1 MKSLGKNIILAVIFL
16 IITALLFGAILDTQ
30 SKAPEETSIS
40 DVAKKIVNGEVKTI
54 TVQESDLMLD
64 LNDGKKIKSKK
75 EQGVGLLET
84 LSSYGI
90 SSSTLGKIEIK
101 IEDQGGAKYWMGVL
115 LPTLIPLVIMGLIL
129 WWMLRQ
135 AKGGAN
141 QAFSFG
147 RVNIRLFSP
156 LKDKILFKDVAGL
169 KEAKEELWE
178 VVEFLKSPKK
188 FHAMG
193 AKIPRG
199 VLLMGTPGTGKTMLA
214 RAVAGESDV
223 PFFHISASEFVEMF
237 VGVGASRVRDLF
249 QMAKKS
255 APAIVFID
263 EIDAV
268 GRERGTGMGGGHDER
283 EQTLNQIL
291 VEMDGFERDTS
302 VIVIAATN
310 RPDVLDQA
318 LLRPGR
324 FDRRVILDMPDI
336 KDRED
341 ILRIHSKGK
350 PLSKSSDLHVV
361 ALRTPG
367 FAGAELANLMN
378 EAAILAARN
387 NRKVIEQEDLLDSI
401 EKVLLGP
408 ARKNRIINDHEKRVT
423 AYHEAG
429 HAIVAAIIK
438 NSDPVHKVSVV
449 SRGVA
454 GGYTLKLPMEERH
467 LRTKSDFVGD
477 IAVSLGGYA
486 AEQAVFK
493 DITTGSSSDI
503 QQATDMAELLVTKYG
518 MSEKLGPRAYGK
530 GQEMTFLGR
539 GFGNDKD
546 YSETVGTT
554 IDGEINEYLQKGLQT
569 AKKIMTTYR
578 KALDGVAAAL
588 IEKETLEQEEF
599 YKLLKDLGVSADSV
613 TAK

>member
-1 MKSLGKNIILAVIFL
+1 MKSLGKNIIYAVIFL
-16 IITALLFGAILDTQ
+16 IIAALIFGAILDTQ
-30 SKAPEETSIS
+30 TKAPKEISIS
-40 DVAKKIVNGEVKTI
+40 DVAKKIINGEVKTI
-54 TVQESDLMLD
+54 TVQESNLTLD
-64 LNDGKKIKSKK
+64 LNDGTKTESKK

-84 LSSYGI
+84 LSNYGI
-90 SSSTLGKIEIK
+90 TSSTLGKIEIS
-101 IEDQGGAKYWMGVL
+101 IEDQGGGKYWMGVL

-156 LKDKILFKDVAGL
+156 LKDRILFKDVAGL

-178 VVEFLKSPKK
+178 VVEFLKNPKK

-199 VLLMGTPGTGKTMLA
+199 VLLMGSPGTGKTMLA

-249 QMAKKS
+249 QIAKKS
-255 APAIVFID
+255 APAIIFID

-302 VIVIAATN
+302 VIVVAATN
-310 RPDVLDQA
+310 RPDVLDHA

-324 FDRRVILDMPDI
+324 FDRRVMLDMPDI
-336 KDRED
+336 KDREE
-341 ILRIHSKGK
+341 ILNIHAKGK
-350 PLSKSSDLHVV
+350 PLSKKVDLHMV

-378 EAAILAARN
+378 ESAILAARN
-387 NRKVIEQEDLLDSI
+387 NRKFIEQEDLLDSI

-408 ARKNRIINDHEKRVT
+408 ARKNRIINDHEKQVT

-449 SRGVA
+449 SRGMA
-454 GGYTLKLPMEERH
+454 GGYTLKLPMEEKR

-546 YSETVGTT
+546 YSETIGTT
-554 IDGEINEYLQKGLQT
+554 IDGEINEYIQKGLQT
-569 AKKIMTTYR
+569 AKKIMTTHR

-588 IEKETLEQEEF
+588 IEKETLEQDEF
-599 YKLLKDLGVSADSV
+599 YKILKDLGVSADSL